1 MYVLVR
7 EHVCAEAHTPP
18 HPVSYFL
25 VNVKIGVKSLPG
37 GNTKI
42 LIYMVKRCKFE
53 KDLSGLNKPS
63 SQVSLVD
70 W

>member
-1 MYVLVR
+1 MR
-7 EHVCAEAHTPP
+7 AQTCTPP

-25 VNVKIGVKSLPG
+25 VKVKIGVRSLLG

-42 LIYMVKRCKFE
+42 VTYMVKRCKFE
-53 KDLSGLNKPS
+53 KDLRDLDS
-63 SQVSLVD
+63 STLPPDSVVSPVVRCP